1 MEAEK
6 PVDTFKEHQ
15 RKAGQSKSEAKR
27 KAAAENLRKA
37 REAKKRKRGE
47 CE

>member
-1 MEAEK
+1 MENETK
-6 PVDTFKEHQ
+6 DKFTEHQ

-37 REAKKRKRGE
+37 REAKKRKG
-47 CE
+47 